1 MKNNIF
7 KLTIMAVIAIF
18 SNCEN
23 AIDINQVG
31 RVTADV
37 AFTNVLELQQG
48 LNGAYGRFD
57 LTKEVAMSVNY
68 TDETA
73 EGPDNGGQGRTTG
86 FIFNLTAESAAAST
100 FWTSAYSALNSINRV
115 ISAADLI
122 TPADAAET
130 TMKNDILGQAYALR
144 AYAHFQLLSYYTT
157 DYTDDQALGV
167 IKMDFVP
174 SIADK
179 LLRST
184 NGEIYT
190 LIEDD
195 LSKASS
201 LIADQSNPVYVSKD
215 FITALRARIAAYRQ
229 DYTTAQTLAASLMSR
244 YPLADK
250 DQYELMFTDQDNTEV
265 IFKLKR
271 DINGIYDNQP
281 ASGTVAA
288 SGWIGGVTLF
298 GEGTPYFD
306 MGRSLFNLLNP
317 NDIRYYV
324 CLDTRPAPASKT
336 KIAPDYTN
344 TLDYRNDDVL
354 QVGKYLGK
362 PGQPL
367 LNDNKVFRSSEM
379 HLIIVEAKISRNDLI
394 GAAADIQTLRNV
406 RFGSTQPLPVYA
418 NQQEAYA
425 ALLNERRIE
434 FAFEGHRWKD
444 IKRLGVRANQG
455 ATRDPIDVAK
465 FGMTATLAPDDYRF
479 TLPLPTIEFNGN
491 PGLRAQQNPGYNN

>member
-7 KLTIMAVIAIF
+7 KFIIIATITVF

-23 AIDINQVG
+23 AIDITQVG
-31 RVTADV
+31 RVTDDV

-57 LTKEVAMSVNY
+57 LTREVAMAVNY

-86 FIFNLTAESAAAST
+86 HIFNLTAESAAAST
-100 FWTSAYSALNSINRV
+100 FWTSGYSTLNALNRV
-115 ISAADLI
+115 IRAADLVV
-122 TPADAAET
+122 AKNAAET
-130 TMKNDILGQAYALR
+130 AQKNDILGQAYALR

-157 DYTDDQALGV
+157 DYADDQALGV

-179 LLRST
+179 LLRNT
-184 NGEIYT
+184 NGEIYSS
-190 LIEDD
+190 IAAD
-195 LSKASS
+195 LSLASS
-201 LIADQSNPVYVSKD
+201 LIADQSNPIYISKD
-215 FITALRARIAAYRQ
+215 FVTALRARIAAYRQ
-229 DYTTAQTLAASLMSR
+229 DYTTAENLASSLMTR
-244 YPLADK
+244 YPLANRN
-250 DQYELMFTDQDNTEV
+250 QYTLMFTDDDNTEV

-298 GEGTPYFD
+298 SNNTPYFD

-317 NDIRYYV
+317 NDIRYSV
-324 CLDTRPAPASKT
+324 CLDTRPGAKT
-336 KIAPDYTN
+336 KIAPDYRN
-344 TLDYRNDDVL
+344 TVNYRNDDIL
-354 QVGKYLGK
+354 QVGKYIGK
-362 PGQPL
+362 TGRPL
-367 LNDNKVFRSSEM
+367 LHDNKVFRSSEM
-379 HLIIVEAKISRNDLI
+379 HLIIAEAKASRSDLAGVANDI
-394 GAAADIQTLRNV
+394 KKIRDA
-406 RFGSTQPLPVYA
+406 RFGTPQALPSYSS
-418 NQQEAYA
+418 QQEAFA
-425 ALLNERRIE
+425 AILNERRIE

-455 ATRDPIDVAK
+455 ATRDPIDVAQY
-465 FGMTATLAPDDYRF
+465 GMTATLAPNDYRF
-479 TLPLPTIEFNGN
+479 TLPLPTVEFDGN
-491 PGLRAQQNPGYNN
+491 PALREQQNPGYNN

>member
-7 KLTIMAVIAIF
+7 KFIIIATITVF

-23 AIDINQVG
+23 AIDIKQVG
-31 RVTADV
+31 RVTDDV
-37 AFTNVLELQQG
+37 AFTNVLELEQG
-48 LNGAYGRFD
+48 LIGAYGRFD
-57 LTKEVAMSVNY
+57 LTREVAMSVNY

-86 FIFNLTAESAAAST
+86 HIFNLTAESAAAST
-100 FWTSAYSALNSINRV
+100 FWTSGYSALNGINRV
-115 ISAADLI
+115 IRAADLI

-215 FITALRARIAAYRQ
+215 FVTALRARIAAYRQ

-281 ASGTVAA
+281 SSGTVAA

-298 GEGTPYFD
+298 SNNTPYFD
-306 MGRSLFNLLNP
+306 MGRSLFNLLDP
-317 NDIRYYV
+317 NDIRYSV
-324 CLDTRPAPASKT
+324 CLDIRPTAKT

-344 TLDYRNDDVL
+344 TTDYRNDDIL
-354 QVGKYLGK
+354 QVGKYIGK
-362 PGQPL
+362 TGRPL
-367 LNDNKVFRSSEM
+367 LHDNKVFRSSEM
-379 HLIIVEAKISRNDLI
+379 HLIIAEAKASRNDLA
-394 GAAADIQTLRNV
+394 GVATDIKTLRDA
-406 RFGSTQPLPVYA
+406 RFGTLQALPTYST
-418 NQQEAYA
+418 QQEAYA
-425 ALLNERRIE
+425 AILNERRIE

-455 ATRDPIDVAK
+455 ATRDPIDVAEY
-465 FGMTATLAPDDYRF
+465 GMTATLAPDDYRF
-479 TLPLPTIEFNGN
+479 TLPLPTVEFNGN